1 MRLHRWPSMAKHD
14 AVQRTWN
21 VDRATAERLNV
32 LSAEM
37 QCFPSDLV
45 NLLLQRGLAAIESG
59 EWPLQRVPVKFRI
72 DWAG

>member
-1 MRLHRWPSMAKHD
+1 MANHD

-21 VDRATAERLNV
+21 VDRATAERLND
-32 LSAEM
+32 LAAEM

-59 EWPLQRVPVKFRI
+59 EWPLQRVPVKYEVKWR
-72 DWAG
+72 G

>member
-1 MRLHRWPSMAKHD
+1 MANGGD
-14 AVQRTWN
+14 FTQRTW
-21 VDRATAERLNV
+21 VVSTVVAEKVNV
-32 LSAEM
+32 LAAEM

-72 DWAG
+72 DWASRPK